1 MQTAE
6 RAKAYRDA
14 VDAVQEANER
24 CLALNREITRLKS
37 LKALDAM
44 TPEERRAQYRIWSEE
59 RSRKVPALRSALD
72 ERTRRIHARDAAF
85 AALKGN

>member
-37 LKALDAM
+37 LKA
-44 TPEERRAQYRIWSEE
+44 
-59 RSRKVPALRSALD
+59 
-72 ERTRRIHARDAAF
+72 
-85 AALKGN
+85 

>member
-14 VDAVQEANER
+14 VDAVEIASARYMELVSER
-24 CLALNREITRLKS
+24 TVREPLADTV
-37 LKALDAM
+37 
-44 TPEERRAQYRIWSEE
+44 EERKAQYR
-59 RSRKVPALRSALD
+59 RLQADKAKRLPALLAAG
-72 ERTRRIHARDAAF
+72 EAMNAACIARDAAF